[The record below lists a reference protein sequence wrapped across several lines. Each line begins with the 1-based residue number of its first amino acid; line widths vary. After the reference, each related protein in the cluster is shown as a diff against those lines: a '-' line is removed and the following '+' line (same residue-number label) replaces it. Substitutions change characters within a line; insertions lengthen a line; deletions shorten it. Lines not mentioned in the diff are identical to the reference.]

1 MRLLS
6 PVRSVLGHRRAG
18 RGKVARPA
26 APGARLLVTSLED
39 RTVPATLFVGTPGA
53 PVDATHFSN
62 YNDAFEAATSGDIIQ
77 VRPGAA
83 IRSVGP
89 DIVVDRT
96 GGGLFGTSEMT
107 VYNFRP
113 ILPGELVTISGG
125 GGADEKRLVVRTTPV
140 SGIETRLTF
149 DRPFASDHS
158 FTPNATVTTLGTLGV
173 NRALTIQGD
182 PGALAPIT
190 SNVLVMSGAIGVT
203 FRWINFS
210 GPDELRLDQGSHQ
223 TSILNSVVTRV
234 KGQNFNGVSQGNVVD
249 GCVITESVVMNN
261 WDHSRVTNNLF
272 TATARFAVEGYSA
285 SDVLIRGNTFNLSGE
300 PTTGIRIV
308 NSYGIEILNNS
319 ITIADGGLFSWG
331 IEAFSV
337 PSPDNRVTELTIE
350 NNVIDTGGQG
360 IGLHATKDSTIAGSL
375 VITATGNDFHNNYTA
390 IDLRGDGQFAG
401 SINLGFPQNPATPG
415 ANNFRGFDPDRAAF
429 GHFAI
434 FLHYAPF
441 ASVPAR
447 GNIWSVDDPNTVVKD
462 RFHNPTVGGGSGG
475 TGTIDVGPTQLTPDQ
490 QHAQTLFAQFVGRPA
505 DAAELDLWV
514 GRLVHLG
521 RAGVA
526 GRIARSGEALG
537 RLVDKTYQRF
547 LGRLPDDA
555 SRARWVRSLQAGG
568 RVESLV
574 ATLLRS
580 SEYFERV
587 KGTFGDSNTSFV
599 QSLYV
604 NLRGRYAT
612 EAELSAGVLAL
623 RRGKAAFVSAA
634 VNAREARQREVRQYF
649 ARFEHR
655 AIDVTQ
661 DEIDARANSRLDL
674 LRVQIGFASSQFY
687 YENG

>member
-1 MRLLS
+1 
-6 PVRSVLGHRRAG
+6 
-18 RGKVARPA
+18 
-26 APGARLLVTSLED
+26 LED
-39 RTVPATLFVGTPGA
+39 RTVPATLLVGTPGA

-62 YNDAFEAATSGDIIQ
+62 YSDAFEAAAPGDTIQ
-77 VRPGAA
+77 VRPGTA
-83 IRSVGP
+83 IRSIGPNIVG
-89 DIVVDRT
+89 DRT
-96 GGGLFGTSEMT
+96 GGGLFATSEMT
-107 VYNFRP
+107 VTHYQP
-113 ILPGELVTISGG
+113 IEPGELVRISGG
-125 GGADEKRLVVRTTPV
+125 GGADETRLVVRTTQV
-140 SGIETRLTF
+140 SAIDTRLTF

-173 NRALTIQGD
+173 YRALTIQGD

-272 TATARFAVEGYSA
+272 TQTGKPFAVEGYSA
-285 SDVLIRGNTFNLSGE
+285 SDVLIQGNTFNLSGDA
-300 PTTGIRIV
+300 TAGIRIV
-308 NSYGIEILNNS
+308 NSYGIEILNNI
-319 ITIADGGLFSWG
+319 ITIADGGLLSWG
-331 IEAFSV
+331 IEAFSI

-350 NNVIDTGGQG
+350 NNVIDTGGSG
-360 IGLHATKDSTIAGSL
+360 IGLKAMKQSTVAGSL
-375 VITATGNDFHNNYTA
+375 VITATENDFHNNYTG
-390 IDLRGDGQFAG
+390 IDLLGDGLFAG

-429 GHFAI
+429 GRFAI

-447 GNIWSVDDPNTVVKD
+447 GNIWSVDDPNTVIKD
-462 RFHNPTVGGGSGG
+462 GVHNPTVGGGSGG
-475 TGTIDVGPTQLTPDQ
+475 TGTIDVGPTQLTSAQ
-490 QHAQTLFAQFVGRPA
+490 QYVQTLFAQFVGRPA
-505 DAAELDLWV
+505 DAAEMDLWV
-514 GRLVHLG
+514 GTLQHLG

-526 GRIARSGEALG
+526 GKIARSGEALA

-612 EAELSAGVLAL
+612 EAELTAGVLAL

-634 VNAREARQREVRQYF
+634 VNAREVRQREVRQYF

-661 DEIDARANSRLDL
+661 DEIDVRANSRLDL
-674 LRVQIGFASSQFY
+674 LRVQIGFASSLVY